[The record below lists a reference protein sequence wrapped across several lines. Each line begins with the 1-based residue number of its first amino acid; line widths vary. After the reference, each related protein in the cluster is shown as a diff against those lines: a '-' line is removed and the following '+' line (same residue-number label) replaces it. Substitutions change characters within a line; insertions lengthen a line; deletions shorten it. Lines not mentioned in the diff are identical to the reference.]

1 MKRLLSCLVMLSML
15 AVSVWAWSYTEVT
28 KKLCIDEKICITLPE
43 KAPDFTTF
51 KGNILGQRAFANG
64 NVIMVVEM
72 FNDADTVDV
81 ILVLVKV
88 EEKISVI
95 GMQVTYAP
103 ETFAKYNIDKA
114 HVSDS
119 YEDSAFTEKGQ
130 LSGQLM
136 KVDKLTDY
144 NLFAKFIEGTNI

>member
-1 MKRLLSCLVMLSML
+1 MKKALSLLVILSML
-15 AVSVWAWSYTEVT
+15 VLPTWGWPYMEGA

-43 KAPDFTTF
+43 KAPDFTAF

-72 FNDADTVDV
+72 LNDADTVGV
-81 ILVLVKV
+81 IIVLVKV
-88 EEKISVI
+88 GEKSSVI

-103 ETFAKYNIDKA
+103 ETFAKYDIDKA

-119 YEDSAFTEKGQ
+119 YEDSTFTEKGK
-130 LSGQLM
+130 LSNTLM

-144 NLFAKFIEGTNI
+144 KLFAKFIEGVKI

>member
-1 MKRLLSCLVMLSML
+1 M
-15 AVSVWAWSYTEVT
+15 
-28 KKLCIDEKICITLPE
+28 
-43 KAPDFTTF
+43 
-51 KGNILGQRAFANG
+51 
-64 NVIMVVEM
+64 
-72 FNDADTVDV
+72 
-81 ILVLVKV
+81 VLVKV

-103 ETFAKYNIDKA
+103 ETFAKYNIDKT

-119 YEDSAFTEKGQ
+119 YEDSPFTEKGQ

-144 NLFAKFIEGTNI
+144 NLFAKFIEGAKI